1 MKNIYSF
8 SPALP
13 LALVLIATS
22 ACTPMLE
29 THGNF
34 LQTHTIQSVQVNTD
48 TRVDVVKKLGSP
60 TTIAPFDD
68 KVWYYLGQKM
78 IKKGIFDSKVDEERI
93 VMVQFNEEGTVA
105 AINNVKSDRLDIPLN
120 DGKTQTGGNEVTV
133 LQQLLGNL
141 GKFNG
146 SSQ

>member
-13 LALVLIATS
+13 LTLVLIATS

-34 LQTHTIQSVQVNTD
+34 LQAHTIQSVQVNTD

-78 IKKGIFDSKVDEERI
+78 VKKGIFDSKVDEERI

-105 AINNVKSDRLDIPLN
+105 AINNVKADRLDIPLSN
-120 DGKTQTGGNEVTV
+120 GKTHTGGNEVTV